1 MTAHLDRIWWNWKE
15 LHAGNNDSAEE
26 VPWKAREEKE
36 EKSRRKQ
43 KQFRKCL
50 QEMQRISD
58 VRFGLTV
65 VYSTGIGMGYLVHQG
80 HIFLLF
86 PTREEAKN
94 QCTDGKETASTEM

>member
-1 MTAHLDRIWWNWKE
+1 
-15 LHAGNNDSAEE
+15 
-26 VPWKAREEKE
+26 
-36 EKSRRKQ
+36 
-43 KQFRKCL
+43 
-50 QEMQRISD
+50 MQRISD